1 MGEEHP
7 AMLAARGSW
16 SAVRRKVKQDWL
28 DLMADDVVIEDPI
41 GVSPLDPVGKGH
53 RGKEAVS
60 AFWDQNIERS
70 SIQIEVHESFAAG
83 MESAHLMTLTTT
95 LPDGLKTIVRGIFT
109 YAVNDNGKLT
119 ALRGYWQLDQ
129 IKIERPT

>member
-1 MGEEHP
+1 MSEEHP
-7 AMLAARGSW
+7 AMRASRGSW
-16 SAVRRKVKQDWL
+16 SAVRRKAKQDWL

-53 RGKEAVS
+53 RGKEAVG

-83 MESAHLMTLTTT
+83 KESAHLMTRTTT
-95 LPDGLKTIVRGIFT
+95 LPDGTKTIVDGIFT
-109 YAVNDNGKLT
+109 YAVNDDGKLT

-129 IKIERPT
+129 LRVERPA

>member
-28 DLMADDVVIEDPI
+28 DVMADDVVIEDPI
-41 GVSPLDPVGKGH
+41 GVSPLDPVGRGH
-53 RGKEAVS
+53 RGKEAVG

-70 SIQIEVHESFAAG
+70 SIQIEPSTATVTIGGFSSWLTPTL
-83 MESAHLMTLTTT
+83 SAVSASGSLSLRRSSMTNW
-95 LPDGLKTIVRGIFT
+95 V
-109 YAVNDNGKLT
+109 VT
-119 ALRGYWQLDQ
+119 A
-129 IKIERPT
+129 

>member
-1 MGEEHP
+1 MSEEHP
-7 AMLAARGSW
+7 AMVAARGSW

-53 RGKEAVS
+53 RGKEAVG
-60 AFWDQNIERS
+60 AFWDRNIEPS
-70 SIQIEVHESFAAG
+70 TIQIDVHESYAAG

-95 LPDGLKTIVRGIFT
+95 LPGGAKTIVRGIFT
-109 YAVNDNGKLT
+109 YALNDDGKLT

-129 IKIERPT
+129 IKVEQPA